1 MIIGPH
7 SSLQNRNQ
15 QVGFQKGKEVIKK
28 AGQGITNAVK
38 RVITVDPKIK
48 EQTER
53 LRRIHNG
60 EVKPPLIID
69 A

>member
-1 MIIGPH
+1 MLIGPNY
-7 SSLQNRNQ
+7 SPQNKNQ

-38 RVITVDPKIK
+38 RVITVDPKVK